1 MSTGP
6 ITGWARSCM
15 SFVQAQPS
23 QNSQKWMQRCCTL
36 MTSMFMLN
44 ASGKVL
50 RLPLK
55 LYVIKHYWGCQKWRH
70 QNWQDCCNE
79 NDAEIEQLTIEK
91 LSWQCDVRNT
101 IRNTSTT
108 KWDSK
113 FSAGFVR
120 YNPSQGLDWHSRQM
134 NETPPPRWTVMQL
147 RICLNS
153 Q

>member
-1 MSTGP
+1 MSLYTLLWKKRRP
-6 ITGWARSCM
+6 DNQNNDIFWRVLDRSQAEHDPVCHL
-15 SFVQAQPS
+15 SFASREIAEAQAQPS

-79 NDAEIEQLTIEK
+79 NDAEIEQLIIEK
-91 LSWQCDVRNT
+91 LSLAVWRQKYYKKHQYHKVRFKVQ
-101 IRNTSTT
+101 RR
-108 KWDSK
+108 
-113 FSAGFVR
+113 VR
-120 YNPSQGLDWHSRQM
+120 
-134 NETPPPRWTVMQL
+134 E
-147 RICLNS
+147 I
-153 Q
+153 